1 MITEIKYIQLIAS
14 ESGTYLF
21 ALMMVIGMGAVF
33 GFAMTR
39 LFKNFFA
46 KAAVVIFSLAV
57 AFFMFIGFLSPKS
70 TYEEMV
76 NKKNNI
82 DYALKNC
89 KVDALDAQ
97 QGGLLGVD
105 KDAWSCP
112 DGVTRYLPTKYRK

>member
-1 MITEIKYIQLIAS
+1 MITEFKYIQLIAS
-14 ESGTYLF
+14 ESGPYLF
-21 ALMMVIGMGAVF
+21 AVIMVFGIGAVF
-33 GFAMTR
+33 GFAMSS
-39 LFKNFFA
+39 LVKNFFA
-46 KAAVVIFSLAV
+46 KAVVITFSLTVAV
-57 AFFMFIGFLSPKS
+57 FMFIGFLSPKS

-82 DYALKNC
+82 DYVLKNC

-112 DGVTRYLPTKYRK
+112 DGVTRYIPTKYRR